1 MKQFFF
7 FLSFLLSSLFSWSQ
21 QYTISG
27 YVKDSTSGEDLVG
40 VNIYDKNDVTNGTTC
55 NAYGYYALNL
65 SRGEHTVIFQFIG
78 YESQEITVDLQSDLR
93 LNIRLNSASH
103 VLDEVLISDERS
115 DENVQNTEMS
125 TTHLSIKEIKSI
137 PAFMGEVDILKVIQL
152 LPGVQS
158 AGEGNTGLYVR
169 GGGPDQNLILL
180 DEAVIYNTGH
190 LFGFFSVFNS
200 DAIKNTKLIK
210 GGIPANYGGRLSSVL
225 DVQML
230 DGNDQQFHAQGGV
243 GIISSRI
250 TLQGPI
256 VKNKASYML
265 SGRRTYADVLV
276 RPFLKD
282 GPYAGNGY
290 YFYDLNAKVNYRFS
304 DKDRVYLSG
313 YFGKDVFT
321 YKSSSSDF
329 KINIPW
335 GNATSTV
342 RWNHLF
348 SDKLFMNA
356 SFIYNDYHFLT
367 EGEQLNF
374 KFSYGSGIRDYGAK
388 TDFDY
393 YLGNNHKLKFGLSYI
408 FHTFTPTTVS
418 FSSASDSIDVSTNLM
433 KKYAFEGGA
442 YALYETDISHRIR
455 FNAGLR
461 YSTFQQ
467 VGPYDHP
474 LKNIQGVVTDT
485 LHYARGENV
494 KFFQGLEPRL
504 SIRFLIDNNSSLKT
518 SATYTRQYL
527 HLVSNSSTTLPTDVW
542 VSSSLLVEPENAIQY
557 ALGYFRNFKNNSYET
572 SVEIYYKSL
581 SNQIEFKDGYT
592 PEFNVETEEGFV
604 FGKGQSYGTE
614 LLIKKNTGKL
624 TGWIGY
630 TLSKTTRIF
639 PDINGGSSFPATY
652 DRRHDLSVVASYKLG
667 ERWNFGAVFVY
678 GTGNAFTM
686 PEGWYLIE
694 GNLVTQYGQRNS
706 FRMEP
711 YHRLDLAA
719 TLSGRT
725 DRKVQSDWVF
735 SVYNVYNHLNPFFI
749 YFENQGDLASGN
761 LDIKAKQVSIFPII
775 PSVTWNFKF

>member
-1 MKQFFF
+1 MKYILTILFM
-7 FLSFLLSSLFSWSQ
+7 LIVSSFLTAQ
-21 QYTISG
+21 QFTLSG
-27 YVKDSTSGEDLVG
+27 YVKDSASSEDLVG
-40 VNIYDKNDVTNGTTC
+40 VNIYDLNHPENGTTC

-65 SRGEHTVIFQFIG
+65 SSGHHTIVYQFVG
-78 YESQEITVDLQSDLR
+78 YKKKEIEIDLKSNQRVNVR
-93 LNIRLNSASH
+93 LKSVTLQ
-103 VLDEVLISDERS
+103 LDEVLVSDTRS
-115 DENVQNTEMS
+115 DENVKNTEMS
-125 TTHLSIKEIKSI
+125 TTNLTIKEIKSI

-180 DEAVIYNTGH
+180 DEAVVYNTGH

-230 DGNDQQFHAQGGV
+230 DGNDRQFHAQGGV
-243 GIISSRI
+243 GLISSRL

-256 VKNKASYML
+256 VKNKASYMI
-265 SGRRTYADVLV
+265 SGRRTYADVLA
-276 RPFLKD
+276 RPFLNGTK
-282 GPYAGNGY
+282 YEGNGY
-290 YFYDLNAKVNYRFS
+290 FFYDLNAKVNYRFS

-335 GNATSTV
+335 GNATATA

-356 SFIYNDYHFLT
+356 SLIYNDYNFLT
-367 EGEQLNF
+367 EGTQLD
-374 KFSYGSGIRDYGAK
+374 FSFTYGSGIRDYGVK

-393 YLGNNHKLKFGLSYI
+393 YLGNNHKLKFGASYI
-408 FHTFTPTTVS
+408 YHIFTPVTVS
-418 FSSASDSIDVSTNLM
+418 FSSSADSIDMSTNLM

-442 YALYETDISHRIR
+442 YALYETDINHRLR
-455 FNAGLR
+455 FNMGLR

-467 VGPYDHP
+467 IGPYDHAQR
-474 LKNIQGVVTDT
+474 NAEGVITDT
-485 LHYARGENV
+485 LHFAKGENV

-504 SIRFLIDNNSSLKT
+504 SLRLMLDDYSSLKV
-518 SATYTRQYL
+518 SATFTKQYL

-542 VSSSLLVEPENAIQY
+542 VASSLLVKPENAIQY
-557 ALGYFRNFKNNSYET
+557 AIGYFRNFTDNAYET
-572 SVEIYYKSL
+572 SLELYYKSL

-604 FGKGQSYGTE
+604 FGQGRSYGAE
-614 LLIKKNTGKL
+614 LLIKKNKGKL

-630 TLSKTTRIF
+630 TYSKTTRTF
-639 PDINGGSSFPATY
+639 PDINNGNPFPATY
-652 DRRHDLSVVASYKLG
+652 DRRHDLSVVASYHLSKK
-667 ERWNFGAVFVY
+667 WNFGALFVY
-678 GTGNAFTM
+678 GSGNAYTM

-694 GNLVTQYGQRNS
+694 GNLVTQYGERNS
-706 FRMEP
+706 YRMEA
-711 YHRLDLAA
+711 YHRMDISA
-719 TLSGRT
+719 TFSGKP
-725 DRKVQSDWVF
+725 DRKLHSEWVF
-735 SVYNVYNHLNPFFI
+735 SIYNVYNHLNPYFI
-749 YFENQGDLASGN
+749 FFENQGDLASGN
-761 LDIKAKQVSIFPII
+761 LNIKAKQVSIFPII
-775 PSVTWNFKF
+775 PSITWNFKF